1 MVRLRKIPVRDEG
14 LWRWGAIALIISLGF
29 MIVGTATRRI
39 TITLP
44 SLLLAAVFLAL
55 ANRLRAL
62 EVECNG
68 KTFLLI
74 PDYSTST
81 LILRDSDGKIL
92 PRTFFPLFE
101 EEKLETPCGTLE
113 VRAIKHRFGKVELRI
128 KSENGEITLP

>member
-1 MVRLRKIPVRDEG
+1 MAKLRRILVRDER
-14 LWRWGAIALIISLGF
+14 LWRWGVIALIISLGLVAVG
-29 MIVGTATRRI
+29 IVAKIT

-44 SLLLAAVFLAL
+44 GLFLPTALLAL

-68 KTFLLI
+68 KTFLLV

-81 LILRDSDGKIL
+81 IILRDSNGNVISK
-92 PRTFFPLFE
+92 TFFPLFE

-113 VRAIKHRFGKVELRI
+113 VRAIRHRFGKVELRI
-128 KSENGEITLP
+128 SKNEEITLP